1 MNPSAATLARSLTL
15 AHNGRVGDGLT
26 AQQRYFFDVNGYLVL
41 DAVLPERDVEYLASL
56 VEAQRMV
63 PPGPSI
69 ESQRFGDEFL
79 RWDAGFRDLLD
90 HPAVLPVLRDLLGDH
105 LRLDHAY
112 GIRMA
117 PGTSGLGLHGGG
129 LPFDPSQYY
138 LHRGG
143 RMYNGLTTVTWSLVE
158 SEPGQGGFGC
168 IPGSHKADEHLPPE
182 IPAEWVR
189 EVPLRAGSVLVFTE
203 ALTHCTIP
211 WTAPHDRSA
220 VLFKYAPGHLAWSQW
235 TEPPRA
241 LWRSLSGQ
249 QKRLLQPPAV
259 SPHDPV

>member
-1 MNPSAATLARSLTL
+1 VA
-15 AHNGRVGDGLT
+15 DGLT

-41 DAVLPERDVEYLASL
+41 EAVLAERDIEYLDSIL
-56 VEAQRMV
+56 GAQGLMA
-63 PPGPSI
+63 PGPSLD
-69 ESQRFGDEFL
+69 SQRFGDEFL

-90 HPAVLPVLRDLLGDH
+90 HPAVLPLLRDLLGDH

-129 LPFDPSQYY
+129 QPFDPSQYY
-138 LHRGG
+138 VHRGG
-143 RMYNGLTTVTWSLVE
+143 RMYNGLTTVTWSLVD
-158 SEPGQGGFGC
+158 SAPGQGGFGC
-168 IPGSHKADEHLPPE
+168 IPGSHNAHEHLPPE

-189 EVPLRAGSVLVFTE
+189 EVPLRAGSVLIFTE

-211 WTAPHDRSA
+211 WTAPHERRA
-220 VLFKYAPGHLAWSQW
+220 VLFKYAPGHLAWGQW
-235 TEPPRA
+235 KEPPRA

>member
-1 MNPSAATLARSLTL
+1 MA
-15 AHNGRVGDGLT
+15 DGLT
-26 AQQRYFFDVNGYLVL
+26 AQQRYFFDVNGYVVL
-41 DAVLPERDVEYLASL
+41 DGVLPRRDVEHLDAM
-56 VEAQRMV
+56 VEAQRLM

-90 HPAVLPVLRDLLGDH
+90 HPAVLPALRDLLGDF

-117 PGTSGLGLHGGG
+117 PRSSGLGLHGGG
-129 LPFDPSQYY
+129 TPFDPSQYY

-143 RMYNGLTTVTWSLVE
+143 RMYNGLTTVTWSLVD
-158 SEPGQGGFGC
+158 SGPGEGGFGC
-168 IPGSHKADEHLPPE
+168 IPGSHKAEEPLPPE
-182 IPAEWVR
+182 IPGEWVR
-189 EVPLRAGSVLVFTE
+189 EVPLAAGSVLIFTE

-211 WTAPHDRSA
+211 WTAPYERRA
-220 VLFKYAPGHLAWSQW
+220 VLFKYAPGPLAWSQW
-235 TEPPRA
+235 KEPPRA

-249 QKRLLQPPAV
+249 QRRLFQPPAV
-259 SPHDPV
+259 SPHEPV